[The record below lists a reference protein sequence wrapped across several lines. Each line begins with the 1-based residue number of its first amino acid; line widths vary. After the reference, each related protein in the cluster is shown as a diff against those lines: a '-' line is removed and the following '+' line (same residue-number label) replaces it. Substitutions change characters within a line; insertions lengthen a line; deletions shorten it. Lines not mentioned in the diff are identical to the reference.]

1 MSSRKKGG
9 EDWIGRVRE
18 SSHDVVLAGLASL
31 TRSYRDGRKAPPAD
45 FKTLVAEGRNLEPEL
60 RDVARKAWSEWLE
73 KPRSLVG
80 QGAEGRLRGV
90 FDERV
95 QSVLVRLGVP
105 TREEV
110 ADLQAKVDRLLA
122 REGLEN
128 EQRSA
133 GGRKRTAP
141 EVKAPRRSAAAR
153 RARAK

>member
-1 MSSRKKGG
+1 MSSRKKVS
-9 EDWIGRVRE
+9 ERPADDWIGRVRE

-31 TRSYRDGRKAPPAD
+31 TRSYRGGQKPQQAD

-60 RDVARKAWSEWLE
+60 RDVARKVWSEWVE
-73 KPRSLVG
+73 KPRSLVS

-122 REGLEN
+122 REGLAGDG
-128 EQRSA
+128 QSA
-133 GGRKRTAP
+133 GGRKR
-141 EVKAPRRSAAAR
+141 KASRRAAAVR
-153 RARAK
+153 QTRPK